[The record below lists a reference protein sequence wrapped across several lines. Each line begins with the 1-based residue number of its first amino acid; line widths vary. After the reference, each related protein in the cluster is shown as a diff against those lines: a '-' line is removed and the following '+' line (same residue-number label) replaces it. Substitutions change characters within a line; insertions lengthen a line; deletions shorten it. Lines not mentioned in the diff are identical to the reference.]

1 VQQLSGNFKVS
12 YKADRALF
20 QNLWVKSW
28 LAIFIVSMILAPF
41 FVSRYQLSILN
52 EIGIVVIG
60 ALGLNLLTGYTGQI
74 SLCHGA
80 FVGIGAYTAALL
92 ASKLGVPF
100 LISLPLSGLMA
111 ALLGMVVGIPSLR
124 LKGLYLALGTLAFG
138 FIVEYILFHW
148 DLIQGD
154 MGMAVPKISFG
165 TFTVRTERQFYF
177 LIMTAATIAVIFAK
191 NIARTKIGR
200 CFVAIRDR
208 DIAAEAMGIPLAKY
222 KVMAFAISAFYAGI
236 AGCIMAYYQ
245 KWIVPGS
252 FDLSLSIA
260 YIAMIIMGGLGTI
273 LGSILGAILIT
284 GIPHGIVYFTDVF
297 KESCPA
303 ISGLIVDFKLGIF
316 GLIIVLTLLFEPRG
330 LVGIYQRIKVY
341 WKTWPFKY

>member
-1 VQQLSGNFKVS
+1 MGGNFKVS
-12 YKADRALF
+12 YKADMALF
-20 QNLWVKSW
+20 QNLWVKYW
-28 LAIFIVSMILAPF
+28 LVIFIVIMILAPF
-41 FVSRYQLSILN
+41 YVSRYQLSILN
-52 EIGIVVIG
+52 EIGIAVIG

-74 SLCHGA
+74 SIGHGA
-80 FVGIGAYTAALL
+80 FVGIGAYTTALL
-92 ASKLGVPF
+92 TSKLGLPF

-111 ALLGMVVGIPSLR
+111 AMLGMIVGIPSLR

-138 FIVEYILFHW
+138 FIVEYILYHW
-148 DLIQGD
+148 NLTQGD

-165 TFTVRTERQFYF
+165 GFTIRTERQFYF
-177 LIMTAATIAVIFAK
+177 LIRAAAAIAAIFAK

-222 KVMAFAISAFYAGI
+222 KVMAFAISAFYAGV
-236 AGCIMAYYQ
+236 AGCLMAHYQ

-284 GIPHGIVYFTDVF
+284 GIPHGIIYLTDVF
-297 KESCPA
+297 KESYPA
-303 ISGLIVDFKLGIF
+303 LSGLIVDFKLGIF

-330 LVGIYQRIKVY
+330 LFGIYQRIKVY